1 MPRTKHPSEE
11 VFHSLVGDYPLD
23 AIAPLN
29 TALDALHQLEAIL
42 KSIAKEAAGECDSRR
57 LEHLGDAGVERWS
70 GQAQVVGEVAVLGEM
85 EELHVAP
92 LVSIAYPSSLIA
104 RSSNRPARSC
114 VLP

>member
-11 VFHSLVGDYPLD
+11 VFRNLVGDWPED

-57 LEHLGDAGVERWS
+57 IEHLGDAGAR
-70 GQAQVVGEVAVLGEM
+70 
-85 EELHVAP
+85 
-92 LVSIAYPSSLIA
+92 IA
-104 RSSNRPARSC
+104 RDTGEYVNMRHEYMLNHLRAAGVVPAEGEQA
-114 VLP
+114 